1 MSDTAFDNALIT
13 AAFEIAADRGWQ
25 RVSVADAARAADLS
39 LAEARARFPTRGT
52 ILLRFGQLADRAVL
66 EDAPATGPV
75 RDRLFD
81 LLIRRYD
88 ALQPH
93 RAGIKA
99 LLRTLPFNPGRA
111 MLLHC
116 ATHRSMRW
124 MLQAAGVSA
133 TGPRGEVR
141 MRALTA
147 IWYWGLRSWE
157 RDESEDLSATMAV
170 LDSALQRAD
179 RCAAWLQGRR
189 SDPAPEAAGDAEP
202 SDSSSDVAGTAER
215 TQADDSPATEPPV

>member
-1 MSDTAFDNALIT
+1 MSDTVFDNELIT

-25 RVSVADAARAADLS
+25 RVSVADAARGAGLS

-52 ILLRFGQLADRAVL
+52 ILLRFGQLAAGAVL

-99 LLRTLPFNPGRA
+99 LLRTLPFNP
-111 MLLHC
+111 
-116 ATHRSMRW
+116 
-124 MLQAAGVSA
+124 
-133 TGPRGEVR
+133 
-141 MRALTA
+141 
-147 IWYWGLRSWE
+147 
-157 RDESEDLSATMAV
+157 
-170 LDSALQRAD
+170 
-179 RCAAWLQGRR
+179 
-189 SDPAPEAAGDAEP
+189 
-202 SDSSSDVAGTAER
+202 
-215 TQADDSPATEPPV
+215 